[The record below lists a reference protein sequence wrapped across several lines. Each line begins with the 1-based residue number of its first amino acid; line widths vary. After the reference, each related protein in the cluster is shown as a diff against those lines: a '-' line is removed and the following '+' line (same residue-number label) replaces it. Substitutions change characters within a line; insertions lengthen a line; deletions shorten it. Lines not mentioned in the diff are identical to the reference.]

1 MNRRLIFAAFAAA
14 ILLTMIR
21 EWSTP
26 IACLRPDVT
35 RLLPLATT
43 K

>member
-1 MNRRLIFAAFAAA
+1 MNIRLIFAAFAAA

-21 EWSTP
+21 EWSAPAACPRPVVTP
-26 IACLRPDVT
+26 V
-35 RLLPLATT
+35 LPLATA